1 MKSSLAFSCSPT
13 REPYP
18 RTRTGVKAALKLT
31 KSTTGTATPS
41 LFLALFSPC
50 SRETVERLE
59 YFVEQF
65 ETAKPTRREQG
76 ADDKPKR

>member
-1 MKSSLAFSCSPT
+1 MKSSLAFSCSPS
-13 REPYP
+13 RDSYP
-18 RTRTGVKAALKLT
+18 KTRTGVKAALKMS

-50 SRETVERLE
+50 SRATINRLE

-65 ETAKPTRREQG
+65 ETAKPALREH
-76 ADDKPKR
+76 DKPKR